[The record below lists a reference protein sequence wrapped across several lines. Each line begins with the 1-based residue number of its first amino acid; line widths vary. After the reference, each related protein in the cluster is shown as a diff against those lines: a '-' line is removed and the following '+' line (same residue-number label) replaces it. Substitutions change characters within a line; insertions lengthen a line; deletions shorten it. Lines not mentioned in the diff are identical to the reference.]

1 MIRSTKRPPGRPV
14 TTGTGLLI
22 GMRWHASVLEKID
35 EWRHRQNDAPSRTEA
50 IRRLVELALAGV
62 PPKARSP
69 KARSKALALAEEQ
82 IEKLIDPSAPDEE
95 RQQRKRRLLKG
106 PREFREMRDE
116 MRSKLKS

>member
-1 MIRSTKRPPGRPV
+1 M